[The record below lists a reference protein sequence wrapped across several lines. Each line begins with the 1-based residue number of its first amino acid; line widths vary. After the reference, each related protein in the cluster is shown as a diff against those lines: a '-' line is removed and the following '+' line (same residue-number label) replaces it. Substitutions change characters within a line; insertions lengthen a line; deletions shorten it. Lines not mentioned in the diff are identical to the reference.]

1 MVTPFDEEVGLG
13 ALEKLK
19 RESQLISMK
28 QRLRQLEK
36 RLDAQ
41 KPAHEIESEVKK
53 DISGTLWRAAGI
65 LATVLVALCAG
76 MYALFSNMVSKTE
89 DMQARRIELI
99 NEKFT
104 NMNERIDMYHS
115 KGKSK

>member
-1 MVTPFDEEVGLG
+1 MPTPYDDEELG
-13 ALEKLK
+13 ELEKYK
-19 RESQLISMK
+19 RQSKMISIA
-28 QRLRQLEK
+28 QRLRHLEK

-41 KPAHEIESEVKK
+41 KSAHEIEAEMKK
-53 DISGTLWRAAGI
+53 ELSGTLWRAAAI
-65 LATVLVALCAG
+65 LATLLIALCAG

-104 NMNERIDMYHS
+104 NMNERIDMYRP